1 MVERVLCMHKVRG
14 SIPCVSIFCF
24 LRLCAHSVTRRQDHL
39 FLFRAPRPS
48 PSVRTAQ
55 GPTRSSRWRP
65 VRSRSTRTS
74 RTSRWT
80 SCARDPTVRARL
92 PFPSPDAIAPAPL
105 PDVRLTSLAPTPRVA
120 VFELAKMRPAYGVGS
135 RFARSRWEER
145 GARDSFW
152 TVTRMKPRPSGRSG
166 SAWGF
171 LTWKGKARPGV
182 TRIPKAQ
189 TPGIWKVLEEE
200 TETRGPAL
208 AMPPKEETQTEGQDE

>member
-1 MVERVLCMHKVRG
+1 MSPFFVFFDCTPIREVTNRCQRESDG
-14 SIPCVSIFCF
+14 ETSPRCVAGFAVACHQCARRRDGPA
-24 LRLCAHSVTRRQDHL
+24 LR
-39 FLFRAPRPS
+39 
-48 PSVRTAQ
+48 
-55 GPTRSSRWRP
+55 SRWRP

-135 RFARSRWEER
+135 RFARARWEER
-145 GARDSFW
+145 GAPDSFW

-200 TETRGPAL
+200 SGVHGPAL
-208 AMPPKEETQTEGQDE
+208 SMPQKEETESEGEEK